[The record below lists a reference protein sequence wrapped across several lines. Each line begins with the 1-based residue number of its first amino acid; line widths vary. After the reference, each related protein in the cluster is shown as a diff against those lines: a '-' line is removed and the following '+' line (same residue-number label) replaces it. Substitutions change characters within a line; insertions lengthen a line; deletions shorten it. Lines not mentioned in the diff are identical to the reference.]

1 MKDAFGQLKTYLNVV
16 SNSLKPEADEKLYLY
31 ISFSNH
37 TVSGVIICEDQGE

>member
-37 TVSGVIICEDQGE
+37 AVSGVIICEDQGE